1 MTDSPAHPIEHP
13 LDEVFA
19 RLQPHPDAAASGL
32 RAFDAAD
39 RYLLDEVVARHP
51 SLLRD
56 PDARIAVID
65 DAHGALVA
73 GLNALGVRRASA
85 HQDSIAARNATAANL
100 AALDAKIAIEHRTLD
115 EVATGANLVLL
126 RLPRALERL
135 DAIARAVAR
144 VADPDAAVIAGN
156 MVKHM
161 TPRQN
166 AVLGEAF
173 ARVDVSLARGKARL
187 LTATGPRTGVAMAAP
202 TRIRD
207 EATGLDIVAVAG
219 TFAGASVDIGTRA
232 LLGALG
238 ELPDARLALD
248 LACGSGVLAVALVRR
263 LPRAQI
269 IASDVSAVAVE
280 SARLTAA
287 ANGVGSVEVRHDDG
301 AASLADGSVD
311 LVLLNPPFHVG
322 GAVATGIAHRLIGEA
337 ARVLRPGGEL
347 RCVWNS
353 SLAYR
358 PVLERLVGPTRQL
371 SRTAK
376 FTVTASTRR

>member
-73 GLNALGVRRASA
+73 GLNALGVRRASV
-85 HQDSIAARNATAANL
+85 HQDSDAARNATAANL
-100 AALDAKIAIEHRTLD
+100 ARLGAEITVEARSLE
-115 EVATGANLVLL
+115 EVAEGASLVLL
-126 RLPRALERL
+126 RLPRSLERL

-144 VADPDAAVIAGN
+144 VVDPAAVVVAGN
-156 MVKHM
+156 MLKHM
-161 TPRQN
+161 TSRQN
-166 AVLGEAF
+166 AVLEGAF

-187 LTATGPRTGVAMAAP
+187 LTATGPRPGVAPAEP
-202 TRIRD
+202 TRTHD
-207 EATGLDIVAVAG
+207 SELAVDIVVVAG

-232 LLGALG
+232 LLDALDD
-238 ELPDARLALD
+238 LPDARLALD
-248 LACGSGVLAVALVRR
+248 LACGSGVLAVALARR

>member
-19 RLQPHPDAAASGL
+19 RLQPHADAAASGL

-39 RYLLDEVVARHP
+39 RYLLDEVVARHA

-73 GLNALGVRRASA
+73 GLNALGVRRASV
-85 HQDSIAARNATAANL
+85 HQDSVAARNATAANL
-100 AALDAKIAIEHRTLD
+100 ARLGAEITVEARSLD
-115 EVATGANLVLL
+115 EVAEGASLVLL
-126 RLPRALERL
+126 RLPRSLERL
-135 DAIARAVAR
+135 DAIARAVAQ
-144 VADPDAAVIAGN
+144 VVDPAVVVVAGN
-156 MVKHM
+156 MLKHM

-166 AVLGEAF
+166 AVLECAF

-187 LTATGPRTGVAMAAP
+187 LTATSPRPGVAPAEP
-202 TRIRD
+202 TRTHD
-207 EATGLDIVAVAG
+207 SELGVDIVAVAG
-219 TFAGASVDIGTRA
+219 TFAGASIDIGTRA
-232 LLGALG
+232 LLGALDG
-238 ELPDARLALD
+238 LPDARLALD
-248 LACGSGVLAVALVRR
+248 LACGSGVLAVALARR
-263 LPRAQI
+263 LPGAHI

-287 ANGVGSVEVRHDDG
+287 ANGVGTVDVRHDDG

-371 SRTAK
+371 ARTAK